1 MDIIK
6 FQRDL
11 EFQRTHMR
19 TLQQMKPI
27 VDVSIPQ
34 SFVIQQK
41 NSLHRTRKQ
50 QLVDTRNQ
58 SIAFENKKVI
68 NVVTNIMSNSKPVAM
83 PSKTSSQIEIYRKHQ
98 IQKINSE
105 NKQMFARLQNI
116 SSMIRVPKFEDDF
129 KKHKQFKQM
138 IKRRQMKPMS
148 LSPIKPLRESNDSN
162 PPRSANTYKTYS
174 SDRNDSAN
182 SKLSFDNSNDIVN
195 NIPEEE
201 FINSFEELIAI
212 NSDDENEVYI
222 QDNSEVVLDDD
233 PQ

>member
-98 IQKINSE
+98 IQKINTE

-116 SSMIRVPKFEDDF
+116 SSIIRVPKFEDDF

-182 SKLSFDNSNDIVN
+182 SKLSFDNSNDIAN